1 MVNTRQTSTLGRSI
15 ERLLLLF
22 HLSLPPV
29 LGFTRAALPLGLRTS
44 SQEMLVTRT
53 EYDRDVNTFS
63 AEGRLFQVEYAM
75 KLRSTAIALKTKE
88 CVVLAVDELLDECGP
103 IGSVLYPAW
112 KPSRLEKVMEIGGRI
127 RCAE

>member
-75 KLRSTAIALKTKE
+75 K
-88 CVVLAVDELLDECGP
+88 
-103 IGSVLYPAW
+103 